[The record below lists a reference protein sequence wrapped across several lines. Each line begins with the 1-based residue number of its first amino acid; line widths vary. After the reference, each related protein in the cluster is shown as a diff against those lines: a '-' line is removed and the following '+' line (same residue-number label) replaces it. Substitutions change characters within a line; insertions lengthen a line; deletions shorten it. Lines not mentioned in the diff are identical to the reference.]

1 MRSSTRLPAATIVI
15 AVAVGLT
22 GCARGVVPLDNA
34 SPSASNGITAVRI
47 DRSFALLNAKP
58 FDRVISGTNAAVL
71 YDALVALRPTSQM
84 VACPGDATVT
94 YRLTFMKG
102 SDTTASAIATYGGCR
117 IVSYKGQ
124 QLDASAGAA
133 GKAFWAALFR
143 AAGPDGAPSIAP
155 PTVNPG
161 SA

>member
-1 MRSSTRLPAATIVI
+1 MVIVLAAALP
-15 AVAVGLT
+15 LT
-22 GCARGVVPLDNA
+22 ACA
-34 SPSASNGITAVRI
+34 SPVGTGVDAGSSPSLTPNGITAVRI